1 MVFAETQDGK
11 IKRSALESVYY
22 GSKVAAAQG
31 TTCAALV
38 LGQVED
44 GGKLGAYGANEVW
57 QVNDAKLAS
66 FDSQTYAEVIAK
78 VAADKQA
85 NVIILP
91 DSSNGKSLTG
101 LVAVKLKAGV
111 LSGVNKLPGWKD
123 GMWSVRCFQ
132 EKPLHP
138 AELTAQ
144 MRSYPL
150 QAIH

>member
-1 MVFAETQDGK
+1 MIMVFAETQDGK

-22 GSKVAAAQG
+22 GSKIAAAQG
-31 TTCAALV
+31 TTCTALV

-111 LSGVNKLPGWKD
+111 LSGVNKL
-123 GMWSVRCFQ
+123 Q
-132 EKPLHP
+132 N
-138 AELTAQ
+138 
-144 MRSYPL
+144 
-150 QAIH
+150 